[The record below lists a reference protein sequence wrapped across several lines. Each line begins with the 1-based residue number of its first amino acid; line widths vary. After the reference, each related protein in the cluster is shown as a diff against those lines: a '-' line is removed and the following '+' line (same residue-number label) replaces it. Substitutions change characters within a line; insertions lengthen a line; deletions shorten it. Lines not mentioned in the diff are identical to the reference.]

1 MTRDVLRAETI
12 LTTTEDV
19 LRRHGLAKATV
30 LDVARAL
37 GVSHGSVYRHFPS
50 KAALREAVTRR
61 WLGRARAVLATIAAG
76 HDPAPERLNR
86 WLTAAFE
93 GKRAKALDDPEL
105 FETYRALAVEHT
117 GVTEEHVT
125 ELLAQLRAV
134 VEAGIA
140 SGDFAPTPPDVAA
153 RAVFDAVARFQHP
166 LFAAEWAAPGVQA
179 EFDAVRALVVR
190 GLLAR

>member
-1 MTRDVLRAETI
+1 MTKDVLRVETI

-50 KAALREAVTRR
+50 KAALRGAVTRR
-61 WLGRARAVLATIAAG
+61 WLTRARAVLATIAASD
-76 HDPAPERLNR
+76 DPAPERLSR

-93 GKRAKALDDPEL
+93 SKRAKALDDPEL
-105 FETYRALAVEHT
+105 FETYRTLAVEHT
-117 GVTEEHVT
+117 DVVEEHVT
-125 ELLAQLRAV
+125 ELLAQLRAI
-134 VEAGIA
+134 VEAGLA

-166 LFAAEWAAPGVQA
+166 LLASEWARPGIGA
-179 EFDAVRALVVR
+179 EFDGVLGLVVR